1 MTDATDMIDA
11 AFEAFS
17 ENANS
22 IGTQVAAAML
32 GNRIRAILTTTPA
45 LAPQLVARIPAN
57 DLSLGERGKNR
68 TVLLAYRAAFS
79 GLRDAFYDLVQ
90 AEDVASAQAIIAAA
104 KGGDSLLGA
113 AFEAEVAYEA
123 GQSPTDLLANRYP
136 ATEAGIDAAI
146 AAYAKIIDP
155 AQVAPPRIYPASPAA
170 AASDLAFAI
179 GNILAAKPALID
191 TLMGKMPSYDQMM
204 AQMDLNNTDAAN
216 SNAFIQKGRG
226 MLQGIAVGFVTLCES
241 NDKND
246 AQMLYDK
253 VKAMTP
259 DKWAAE
265 FDNWLKLNF
274 HKGVAEWLAIAG
286 EVKN

>member
-1 MTDATDMIDA
+1 MANANDTIDA
-11 AFEAFS
+11 AFEAFH

-32 GNRIRAILTTTPA
+32 GNRIRAILTTTPS
-45 LAPQLVARIPAN
+45 LAPQVVARIPAH
-57 DLSLGERGKNR
+57 DLSLGVRGKNR

-90 AEDVASAQAIIAAA
+90 AEDVSSAQAIIAAA
-104 KGGDSLLGA
+104 TDGDSLLGT

-155 AQVAPPRIYPASPAA
+155 AQVAPPRIYPAPPKMAGNT
-170 AASDLAFAI
+170 LALAI
-179 GNILAAKPALID
+179 GNILAAKPALIG
-191 TLMGKMPSYDQMM
+191 TLMGKIPSYDQML
-204 AQMDLNNTDAAN
+204 AQMDPNNSEAA
-216 SNAFIQKGRG
+216 SDNAFIQKGRG
-226 MLQGIAVGFVTLCES
+226 LFRGIAVGFVTLCES
-241 NDKND
+241 NDKDD

-259 DKWAAE
+259 DNWANE
-265 FDNWLKLNF
+265 FDNWLKLNYG
-274 HKGVAEWLAIAG
+274 KGVADWLAVASEG
-286 EVKN
+286 KK

>member
-1 MTDATDMIDA
+1 MTDATDTIDA
-11 AFEAFS
+11 AFEAFR

-45 LAPQLVARIPAN
+45 LAPQLVAKIPAN
-57 DLSLGERGKNR
+57 DLSLGARGKNR
-68 TVLLAYRAAFS
+68 TALLVYRAAFS

-90 AEDVASAQAIIAAA
+90 AEDVDSAQAIIAAA

-123 GQSPTDLLANRYP
+123 GQSPADLLANRYP

-155 AQVAPPRIYPASPAA
+155 AQVAPPRIYPAAPAA

-216 SNAFIQKGRG
+216 SNGFIQKGRG
-226 MLQGIAVGFVTLCES
+226 MLHGIAVGFVTLCES